1 MESLARLLVI
11 LGLIL
16 IVVGGILFLFS
27 RIGVPL
33 GRLPGDIRV
42 ESGNMTC
49 LIGLGT
55 SLLLSVLLTVI
66 INIVLRM
73 LDR

>member
-11 LGLIL
+11 LGLVL
-16 IVVGGILFLFS
+16 IVVGGIIFLFS

-33 GRLPGDIRV
+33 GRLPGDIRI
-42 ESGNMTC
+42 ERGNMTC

-66 INIVLRM
+66 INILLRM

>member
-16 IVVGGILFLFS
+16 IDVGGIIFLFS

-33 GRLPGDIRV
+33 GRLPGDIRI
-42 ESGNMTC
+42 ERGNMTC

-55 SLLLSVLLTVI
+55 SLPLSVLLTVI
-66 INIVLRM
+66 INILLRM